1 MITPP
6 VFKCFKAAFVKKKKE
21 KMFCAEGPFQLLFAD
36 LSHALLRLL
45 LGGVVDQNVQ
55 LAEFFH
61 CPVDRI
67 FAELLAADVSSDEQ
81 AVSAM
86 FLDQALG
93 FLCVFVFVEI
103 TIAMSAPSLAKRIAT
118 ARPIPLSPPVARATL
133 FWSFPLA
140 PDCASSDFGCGVISY
155 RRPGC

>member
-1 MITPP
+1 MRK
-6 VFKCFKAAFVKKKKE
+6 VRSNCFSLISA
-21 KMFCAEGPFQLLFAD
+21 MLFFGCCSA
-36 LSHALLRLL
+36 ALLTRMSSLPS
-45 LGGVVDQNVQ
+45 
-55 LAEFFH
+55 FH

-81 AVSAM
+81 AVAAM
-86 FLDQALG
+86 FLDQAFG

-133 FWSFPLA
+133 FWSFPLP